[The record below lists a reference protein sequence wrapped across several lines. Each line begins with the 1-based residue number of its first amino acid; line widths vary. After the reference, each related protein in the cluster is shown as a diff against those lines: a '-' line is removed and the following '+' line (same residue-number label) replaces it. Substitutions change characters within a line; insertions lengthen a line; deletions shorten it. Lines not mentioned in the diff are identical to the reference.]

1 MSNEIFH
8 IPSLTN
14 LSAYKSAVYSIKD
27 LSAEEEKILSYDYI
41 NNNSLHSAQKLILS
55 QLKTVVKIALEFS
68 NYGLATE
75 DLIQEG
81 NIGLMK
87 AVKNF
92 DPNKGYRLYTF
103 SIIWIKSEIQNYIL
117 NNWKIFKIGS
127 TKELKKLFF
136 NYRSL
141 KKNLKNLGFEN
152 EHSINN
158 EIAKKLNV
166 SIEDTKEAQKFLEY
180 ETINVDNYENNDI
193 DDYFQYTPTAL
204 IEYKNPEYY
213 LIKKDKSNL
222 LDNIINIVNTLPEK
236 EKLIIQ
242 NKYLTNNKKTNK
254 ELAKILNISAER
266 VRQIEEK
273 TIEIIKNK
281 ININ

>member
-141 KKNLKNLGFEN
+141 KNNLKNLGFDN

-166 SIEDTKEAQKFLEY
+166 SVEDTKEAQKFLEY
-180 ETINVDNYENNDI
+180 ETINVENYKNNDT

-222 LDNIINIVNTLPEK
+222 LESIVNIVNTLPEK